1 MLEKTIHLVIKALI
15 IGVLINVGLQH
26 VSTTPLPYSDNT
38 ALREQASD
46 LTPLSSEFQ
55 VTNPAEK

>member
-1 MLEKTIHLVIKALI
+1 MLEKTVQLVIKALI

-26 VSTTPLPYSDNT
+26 VSTNPLPYSDNT
-38 ALREQASD
+38 ALRDQASE
-46 LTPLSSEFQ
+46 LIPLSSGFQ